1 MIHKFKYQICKFSYA
16 FGMHFKEILKNELE
30 YQGILVKE
38 LSEKSGIK
46 KQTLDNYLSTHSCIP
61 HADIAVKI
69 ASALNVSVEYLMT
82 GKETKS
88 SASDFSIEEKK
99 LISAFRNLPEQKKK
113 ALLQLIC

>member
-1 MIHKFKYQICKFSYA
+1 
-16 FGMHFKEILKNELE
+16 MHFKEILKNELE

-69 ASALNVSVEYLMT
+69 ARALNVSVEYLIT

-88 SASDFSIEEKK
+88 SESDFSIEEKK

-113 ALLQLIC
+113 ALLHLIC

>member
-1 MIHKFKYQICKFSYA
+1 MGFR
-16 FGMHFKEILKNELE
+16 ENLKNELE
-30 YQGILVKE
+30 YQGLLVKE

-46 KQTLDNYLSTHSCIP
+46 KQTLDNYLSTHCCIP

-69 ASALNVSVEYLMT
+69 ARALNVSVEYLIT

-88 SASDFSIEEKK
+88 SESDFSIEEKK

>member
-1 MIHKFKYQICKFSYA
+1 
-16 FGMHFKEILKNELE
+16 MHFKEILKNELE

-69 ASALNVSVEYLMT
+69 ARALNVSVEYLIT

-88 SASDFSIEEKK
+88 SESDFSIEEKK